1 MFGDENSIIRVDMSE
16 YMESHSTAKLIGSP
30 PGYVGY
36 DDAGQLTEK
45 VKRKPYSIVLFDEI
59 EKAHPDVFNL
69 LLQVLDDGR
78 LTDSQGNTVSFE
90 NTIIIMT
97 SNAGSN
103 LNTNSIGFNNN
114 ETAINNKVLDSLK
127 ETFRPEFLNRID
139 EIVSFKALTN
149 TELLQIVDLMLQ
161 NTNKALQ
168 DKDIIMNISDSAK
181 NFLLEKGTDLK
192 YGARPLR
199 RAIQRYVEDELS
211 DLILKS
217 DLKNGQTVNI
227 DCINNELSFVVK

>member
-1 MFGDENSIIRVDMSE
+1 M
-16 YMESHSTAKLIGSP
+16 IGSP

-45 VKRKPYSIVLFDEI
+45 VKRNPYSIVLLDEI
-59 EKAHPDVFNL
+59 EKAHPDVFNI

-103 LNTNSIGFNNN
+103 LNTNSIGFGITPANQSKMMD
-114 ETAINNKVLDSLK
+114 ALK
-127 ETFRPEFLNRID
+127 ETFRPEFLNRVD
-139 EIVSFKALTN
+139 EIVVFNQLTQPQ
-149 TELLQIVDLMLQ
+149 LIKIIDLMLDD
-161 NTNKALQ
+161 TRKSLE
-168 DKDIIMNISDSAK
+168 DKNISIEISDEAK
-181 NFLLEKGTDLK
+181 KYILNKGTDIK

-199 RAIQRYVEDELS
+199 RAIQRYLEDELS
-211 DLILKS
+211 DMILRSELTAGKKVYVTS
-217 DLKNGQTVNI
+217 DGNSLNFEIK
-227 DCINNELSFVVK
+227 D